1 MKQIILDGNVLADA
15 AKVHDYLMEMLDFP
29 EYYGKNLDA
38 LHDCLTDLEDVEI
51 MITAPE
57 EDGAIFQR
65 ILRVFKSAENENAS
79 IKLILSYTQNC
90 SGENS

>member
-1 MKQIILDGNVLADA
+1 MKQIILDGNILADA

-51 MITAPE
+51 TITAPE

-65 ILRVFKSAENENAS
+65 ILRVFKASENENDS
-79 IKLILSYTQNC
+79 IKLILS
-90 SGENS
+90 

>member
-1 MKQIILDGNVLADA
+1 MKQIILDGNILADA
-15 AKVHDYLMEMLDFP
+15 AQAHDYLKEMLEFP

-51 MITAPE
+51 TITSPD

-65 ILRVFKSAENENAS
+65 ILRVFKAADRENETLYLN
-79 IKLILSYTQNC
+79 IL
-90 SGENS
+90 

>member
-1 MKQIILDGNVLADA
+1 MKQIVLDGNILADA
-15 AKVHDYLMEMLDFP
+15 ARVHDYLMEMLKFP

-51 MITAPE
+51 TITSPE

-65 ILRVFKSAENENAS
+65 ILRVFKAADRENETLYLN
-79 IKLILSYTQNC
+79 IL
-90 SGENS
+90 

>member
-15 AKVHDYLMEMLDFP
+15 AKVHDYLMEMLNFP
-29 EYYGKNLDA
+29 AYYGKNLDA

-79 IKLILSYTQNC
+79 IKLILS
-90 SGENS
+90 

>member
-79 IKLILSYTQNC
+79 IKLILS
-90 SGENS
+90 

>member
-1 MKQIILDGNVLADA
+1 MKQVILDGNILADA
-15 AKVHDYLMEMLDFP
+15 TKVHDYLMEMLEFP

-51 MITAPE
+51 TITTPE

-65 ILRVFKSAENENAS
+65 ILRVFKAADRENETLYLN
-79 IKLILSYTQNC
+79 IL
-90 SGENS
+90 

>member
-1 MKQIILDGNVLADA
+1 MKQIILDGNVIADA

-38 LHDCLTDLEDVEI
+38 LHDCLTDLEDWEI

-65 ILRVFKSAENENAS
+65 ILRVIKAAENENDS
-79 IKLILSYTQNC
+79 IKLILS
-90 SGENS
+90 

>member
-1 MKQIILDGNVLADA
+1 MKQIVLDGNILADA
-15 AKVHDYLMEMLDFP
+15 AKVHNYLMEMLEFP

-51 MITAPE
+51 TITSPD

-65 ILRVFKSAENENAS
+65 ILRVFKAADRENETLYLN
-79 IKLILSYTQNC
+79 IL
-90 SGENS
+90 

>member
-1 MKQIILDGNVLADA
+1 MKRITLDGNILADA
-15 AKVHDYLMEMLDFP
+15 AKVHDYLMEILEFP

-51 MITAPE
+51 TITSPD

-65 ILRVFKSAENENAS
+65 ILRVFKTADRENETLYLN
-79 IKLILSYTQNC
+79 IL
-90 SGENS
+90 